1 MLGNLM
7 SKLFAPT
14 AGGGEAGPVDF
25 ETFRDLVRTGAAAIV
40 DVREP
45 HEFAQGHVEGAINLP
60 LSRFDPA
67 QLPAD
72 KPVVLMCLS
81 GARSA
86 QAMAIARGAGREDV
100 RNYRESFH
108 GWRARG
114 GRVVT

>member
-1 MLGNLM
+1 MGR
-7 SKLFAPT
+7 LFAQP
-14 AGGGEAGPVDF
+14 AGDEVVDF

-45 HEFAQGHVEGAINLP
+45 HEFASGHVEGATNLP

-67 QLPAD
+67 DLPTD
-72 KPVVLMCLS
+72 RPVVLMCLS

-86 QAMAIARGAGREDV
+86 QAQSIARGAGRADV
-100 RNYRESFH
+100 RNYRESLN

-114 GRVVT
+114 GRLVV